1 MKKEYLFAGVSIFCW
16 STVATITKLLLGTYN
31 NFQVLWISA
40 FFAGLFL
47 LGVNLITGNIRKLK
61 EFRPKDYLIS
71 MAIGFPGTF
80 LYYVFYY
87 AGTAQ
92 MPASQAFIVNYL
104 WPIMSVVFACIVLKQ
119 KLTVKKAAAIL
130 LSFLGV
136 GISMADRFGNMD
148 QNFLLGAIFCAL
160 GAVSYGVF
168 TAFNTKFGYDKRISM
183 MLNYG
188 VTFVITSIIN
198 WVNGDLFIPSAIQ
211 CLGFAWNG
219 MFTMAVAATLWVM
232 ALRIGKTEKISNL
245 AYITP
250 FVSMLWTALIL
261 HEKITV
267 YSIVGIVVIVS
278 GVLLQMSK
286 SKNKI
291 TVKG

>member
-1 MKKEYLFAGVSIFCW
+1 METEGLLYFYGHW
-16 STVATITKLLLGTYN
+16 SSG
-31 NFQVLWISA
+31 
-40 FFAGLFL
+40 
-47 LGVNLITGNIRKLK
+47 
-61 EFRPKDYLIS
+61 
-71 MAIGFPGTF
+71 
-80 LYYVFYY
+80 YVFILCVLLCRYGKNARISGIY
-87 AGTAQ
+87 RQLPVAHYECCICLYRAEAEIDGKK
-92 MPASQAFIVNYL
+92 SSSD
-104 WPIMSVVFACIVLKQ
+104 SVVF
-119 KLTVKKAAAIL
+119 
-130 LSFLGV
+130 F
-136 GISMADRFGNMD
+136 MADRFGNMD
-148 QNFLLGAIFCAL
+148 QNFLFGAIFCAL

-183 MLNYG
+183 MLNYA

-198 WVNGDLFIPSAIQ
+198 ALNGDLFIPSAIQ